1 MSHHAQYEQFIVS
14 YNTRKDKWTLNEL
27 ISHCVQEE
35 DMLKRDK
42 TESAHV
48 ATTSKVNNRKRTK
61 DKETTGETV
70 TA

>member
-1 MSHHAQYEQFIVS
+1 MINGLS
-14 YNTRKDKWTLNEL
+14 NEL

-35 DMLKRDK
+35 DRLKREK

-48 ATTSKVNNRKRTK
+48 ATTSKVNHRKRTK
-61 DKETTGETV
+61 DKETAVGKY